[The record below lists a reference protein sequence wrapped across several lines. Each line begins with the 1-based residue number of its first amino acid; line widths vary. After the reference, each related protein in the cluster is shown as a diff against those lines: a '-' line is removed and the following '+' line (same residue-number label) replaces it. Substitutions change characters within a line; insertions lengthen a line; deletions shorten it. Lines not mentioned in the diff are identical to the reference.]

1 MTGGESRPSAESLF
15 AALPPPGPTRVQMPK
30 VGFLLFFKMSASI
43 AIWLIVWSFILWI
56 LDVNVHSVYML
67 LVA

>member
-1 MTGGESRPSAESLF
+1 
-15 AALPPPGPTRVQMPK
+15 MPK